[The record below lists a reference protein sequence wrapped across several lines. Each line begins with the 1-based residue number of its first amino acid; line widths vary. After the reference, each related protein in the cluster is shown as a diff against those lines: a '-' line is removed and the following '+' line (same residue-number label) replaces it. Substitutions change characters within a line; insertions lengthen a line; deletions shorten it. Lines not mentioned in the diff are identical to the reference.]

1 MVMRRIIGVSMALA
15 LAAALLVLFPTSKH
29 GVPVV
34 YAQSGCSLA
43 TLSGNYAFVY
53 TGDGAPGH
61 SVRAQNI
68 IPGAAVGVFTFDGTG
83 DATASYTVVFNGQTS
98 GTSVPDSGTYT
109 LNSDCT
115 GTLTDTTIGIHFN
128 IATASGGAEIF
139 GIQTDPGNT
148 DTFDAKKQ

>member
-1 MVMRRIIGVSMALA
+1 MKRIIGVSLA
-15 LAAALLVLFPTSKH
+15 LAVSAALLVLFPTSKH

-34 YAQSGCSLA
+34 HAQSGCSVA
-43 TLSGNYAFVY
+43 TLSGNYAFIY

-61 SVRAQNI
+61 SVRGQNI
-68 IPGAAVGVFTFDGTG
+68 IPGAAVGVLTFDGTG
-83 DATASYTVVFNGQTS
+83 SLTASYTVVFDGQAS
-98 GTSVPDSGTYT
+98 ATSVPDTGTYT

-115 GTLTDTTIGIHFN
+115 GTVSDATIGIHFN
-128 IATASGGAEIF
+128 VATASGGAEVF